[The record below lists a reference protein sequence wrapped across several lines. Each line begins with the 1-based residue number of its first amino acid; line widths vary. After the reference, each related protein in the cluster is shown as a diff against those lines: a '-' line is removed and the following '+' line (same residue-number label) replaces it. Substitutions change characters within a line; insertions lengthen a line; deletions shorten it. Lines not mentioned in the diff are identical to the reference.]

1 MRRRLGLASAVLLL
15 ALILVGI
22 RSLYAPLVLYPAS
35 ASLPT
40 GPYLRSFETVDTGKI
55 VAFAVPEVARRYQA
69 KRGNEVPLGSLFM
82 KPIVAGPGDLVCN
95 SLAGLFIN
103 GERLAATASHD
114 QQGELLPLWR
124 GCQRLAHDQYFMVS
138 DHVPNSFDGRYFGPI
153 EAADIAGVYRPLF

>member
-1 MRRRLGLASAVLLL
+1 MRRKLGLGAAVLLL

-22 RSLYAPLVLYPAS
+22 RSLDAPIVLYPAS

-55 VAFAVPEVARRYQA
+55 VAFAVPDAARRYQM
-69 KRGNEVPLGSLFM
+69 KRGENVPPDFLFM

-95 SLAGLFIN
+95 SLAGLWVN

-114 QQGELLPLWR
+114 QRGELLPLWQ
-124 GCQRLAHDQYFMVS
+124 GCRPLADDQYFMVS
-138 DHVPNSFDGRYFGPI
+138 DRVPNSFDGRYFGPI
-153 EAADIAGVYRPLF
+153 EAADIVGVYRPLF